1 MSSGS
6 LVWQWLLGGAFGVL
20 GVAAVVDW
28 LRHRDAERRYLT
40 LSIALLGAVGILHV
54 ASRSQVVD
62 AAYRLSSLES
72 ESRTLALANDRLKL
86 ELATLKRPARLEA
99 LARTQLG
106 MGPPDASVVNSVA
119 ARPPPVASHAAEGR
133 RTLADRRSPR

>member
-1 MSSGS
+1 M
-6 LVWQWLLGGAFGVL
+6 LPVVLCFG
-20 GVAAVVDW
+20 
-28 LRHRDAERRYLT
+28 
-40 LSIALLGAVGILHV
+40 LLGAVGILHV

-62 AAYRLSSLES
+62 AAYRLSALES

-99 LARTQLG
+99 LARGQLG
-106 MGPPDASVVNSVA
+106 MGPPDASVVDSVA
-119 ARPPPVASHAAEGR
+119 ARPAPVASHGAEGR

>member
-1 MSSGS
+1 MSRKS
-6 LVWQWLLGGAFGVL
+6 LKGRRVSLGTVL
-20 GVAAVVDW
+20 GQIFPV
-28 LRHRDAERRYLT
+28 LFCF
-40 LSIALLGAVGILHV
+40 SLLVAVGILHV

-62 AAYRLSSLES
+62 AAYRLSALEA

-99 LARTQLG
+99 IARGQLG
-106 MGPPDASVVNSVA
+106 MAPPDASVVDSVA
-119 ARPPPVASHAAEGR
+119 ARPATPAAHAAEGR

>member
-1 MSSGS
+1 MSRKQGKGRRVS
-6 LVWQWLLGGAFGVL
+6 LGAVL
-20 GVAAVVDW
+20 GQMLPVV
-28 LRHRDAERRYLT
+28 LCFG
-40 LSIALLGAVGILHV
+40 LLGAVGILHV

-62 AAYRLSSLES
+62 AAYRLSALEA
-72 ESRTLALANDRLKL
+72 ESRTLSLANDRLKL

-106 MGPPDASVVNSVA
+106 MGPPDASVVDSVA
-119 ARPPPVASHAAEGR
+119 ARPAPLAARGAEGR

>member
-1 MSSGS
+1 MSRNSGKCRRVS
-6 LVWQWLLGGAFGVL
+6 LGAVLAQMLPVVLCFG
-20 GVAAVVDW
+20 
-28 LRHRDAERRYLT
+28 
-40 LSIALLGAVGILHV
+40 LLGAVGILHV

-62 AAYRLSSLES
+62 AAYRLSSLEA

-106 MGPPDASVVNSVA
+106 MAPPQASVVDSVA
-119 ARPPPVASHAAEGR
+119 ARTGPLAAHAAEGR
-133 RTLADRRSPR
+133 RALADRRSPR

>member
-1 MSSGS
+1 MSRRSGKGRRAS
-6 LVWQWLLGGAFGVL
+6 LGAVL
-20 GVAAVVDW
+20 GQMLPVV
-28 LRHRDAERRYLT
+28 LCFG
-40 LSIALLGAVGILHV
+40 LLGAVGILHV

-62 AAYRLSSLES
+62 AAYRLSSLEA

-99 LARTQLG
+99 IARGQLG
-106 MGPPDASVVNSVA
+106 MRPPDASAVDSVA
-119 ARPPPVASHAAEGR
+119 ARPPPAANHAAEGR

>member
-1 MSSGS
+1 MIRKSGKGRRVS
-6 LVWQWLLGGAFGVL
+6 LGAVL
-20 GVAAVVDW
+20 GQIFPVA
-28 LRHRDAERRYLT
+28 LCCG
-40 LSIALLGAVGILHV
+40 LLAAVGILHV

-62 AAYRLSSLES
+62 AAYRLSALEA

-99 LARTQLG
+99 LARGQLG
-106 MGPPDASVVNSVA
+106 MAPAAASAVDSVA
-119 ARPPPVASHAAEGR
+119 ARPAPVAVHAAEGR

>member
-1 MSSGS
+1 MSRSSRKARRVS
-6 LVWQWLLGGAFGVL
+6 LGAVL
-20 GVAAVVDW
+20 GQMLPVV
-28 LRHRDAERRYLT
+28 LCFG
-40 LSIALLGAVGILHV
+40 LLGAVGILHV

-72 ESRTLALANDRLKL
+72 ENRTLALSNDRLKL

-106 MGPPDASVVNSVA
+106 MGPPDASVVDSVA
-119 ARPPPVASHAAEGR
+119 ARPAPVASHAAEGR